1 MLSVSDGYFCVQCKS
16 NNISSPFFVT
26 VSSKPG
32 DGVRAVDIVPL
43 LRERP
48 AFLSGGRDKRGG
60 PILVF
65 PAHTNIDKLPHD
77 DLKTVISYLTAVPR

>member
-1 MLSVSDGYFCVQCKS
+1 MLLFPTVSSVFSEKS
-16 NNISSPFFVT
+16 NNVSCLFFVT

-48 AFLSGGRDKRGG
+48 VFLPGGRDKRGG